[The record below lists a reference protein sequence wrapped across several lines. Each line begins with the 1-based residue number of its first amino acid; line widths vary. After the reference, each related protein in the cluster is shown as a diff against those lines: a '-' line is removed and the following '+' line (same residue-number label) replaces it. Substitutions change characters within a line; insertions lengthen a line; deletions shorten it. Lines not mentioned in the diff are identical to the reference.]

1 MKPVFLLLSII
12 LFPCYSI
19 AQTGFESVDPFIGTR
34 EMGHTFPGA
43 TVPFGFVQ
51 LSPDTD
57 TVPYEVNGQ
66 YNPSV
71 YRYCA
76 GYQYDDPTIV
86 GFSHTHFSGTG
97 HSDLGDILVMP
108 TVGPVKLNP
117 GTAKNP
123 ESGYRSRF
131 RHETEKAMPGYY
143 SVYLENPDVLA
154 EMTVTG
160 RCGFH
165 QYTFPETDSANI
177 ILDLVHG
184 IYNYEGK
191 VVWASLKKIND
202 TMVEG
207 YRITN
212 GWARTRHIYF
222 VMIFSK
228 PFLEFGFKNE
238 EKQVYRG
245 FWRRFNQEAGF
256 PEMAGRKIKG
266 WFRFRTEPG
275 EKITIRVGLSGVS
288 TEGALKNLLHEIPD
302 DNFELTRSQAEQKW
316 KNELS
321 RIRLVASDEQRI
333 TFYTALYHALL
344 APVVY
349 QDVDGFYR
357 GIDHKIHKAEGFIN
371 YTIFSLW
378 DTYRALH
385 PWLTLFYP
393 DLTGDLINS
402 MLAHQQQSP
411 EKMLPVWSHHG
422 NENWCMIGYHAIPVI
437 ADAYT
442 KGVRGFDPKTAL
454 TACLETAG
462 NPYYEGTGEYRQLGY
477 VPVERSANSASVTLE
492 YAFDDFTL
500 FRLSEAISKDPN
512 VEKQVRISAQSEV
525 HRFSERSQYFKNIWD
540 SVTGFMRARH
550 SDGLWETPFDPLST
564 HGQGFIEGNSW
575 NYSFHVPQNVPAL
588 IGLMGGEKRFSE
600 RLDSLFSMHLDDV
613 HFRETEDVTRV
624 GLIGNY
630 VHGNEPSHHIPYLY
644 NWTSQAWK
652 TQEKVRLIMR
662 TMYRNSPDGL
672 CGNDDCGQ
680 MSAWYLFSAL
690 GFYPVCPGDGRYYFG
705 LPLAPEAHV
714 KLPGGKTL
722 TILAK
727 GLSREQQFVQKIRFN
742 GREIND
748 SYIDHQLIVQ
758 GGMLEFEMGSEHP

>member
-12 LFPCYSI
+12 LFPGYSI

-131 RHETEKAMPGYY
+131 RHETEKAVPGYY

-191 VVWASLKKIND
+191 VVWAALKKIND

-228 PFLEFGFKNE
+228 PFSEFGFKNE
-238 EKQVYRG
+238 EKLVYRG

-302 DNFELTRSQAEQKW
+302 DNFELTRSEAEQKW

-333 TFYTALYHALL
+333 TFYTAMYHAFLS
-344 APVVY
+344 PVVY

-357 GIDHKIHKAEGFIN
+357 GIDHEIHKAKGFTN

-385 PWLTLFYP
+385 PWLTLLYP

-411 EKMLPVWSHHG
+411 EMMLPVWSHHG

-442 KGVRGFDPKTAL
+442 KGVRGFDPNTAL

-462 NPYYEGTGEYRQLGY
+462 NPYYEGTGEYQQLGY

-492 YAFDDFTL
+492 YAYDDFTL
-500 FRLSEAISKDPN
+500 SRLAEAISKDPN
-512 VEKQVRISAQSEV
+512 VDRQVRLSAQSEI
-525 HRFSERSQYFKNIWD
+525 HRFSERSQYFQNIWD

-550 SDGLWETPFDPLST
+550 SDGSWKTPFDPLST

-575 NYSFHVPQNVPAL
+575 NYTFHVPQNVPAL

-600 RLDSLFSMHLDDV
+600 RLDSLFTMHLDDV

-644 NWTSQAWK
+644 NWTTQPWK
-652 TQEKVRLIMR
+652 TQERVRLIMG
-662 TMYRNSPDGL
+662 TMYRNTPDGL

-705 LPLAPEAHV
+705 VPLAPEAHIE
-714 KLPGGKTL
+714 LPGGKTL

-727 GLSREQQFVQKIRFN
+727 GLSSEQRFIRKIRFN

-748 SYIDHQLIVQ
+748 TYIDHLLIVQ
-758 GGMLEFEMGSEHP
+758 GGLLEFEMDSEHP